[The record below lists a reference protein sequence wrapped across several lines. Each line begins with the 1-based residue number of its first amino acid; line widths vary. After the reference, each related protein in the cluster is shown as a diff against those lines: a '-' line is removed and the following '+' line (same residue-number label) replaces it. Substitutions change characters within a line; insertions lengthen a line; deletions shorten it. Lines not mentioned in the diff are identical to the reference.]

1 MADYTTEE
9 TGVLLFSLAK
19 VLVMEHEPSDIAATV
34 VEDNRAYAYAIAGAA
49 ALIAW
54 LGEFITYLILE
65 DEDKE
70 GEDVPN

>member
-34 VEDNRAYAYAIAGAA
+34 VEDGRAYAVAGAG